1 MARIK
6 RGTVVK
12 KRHKRVLKNAKGY
25 FGSKHILFKVAKQQ
39 VMKSWVYAYRDRK
52 QKKREFRKLWITRIN
67 AGAHANEISYSQ
79 LMCGLRLAKITIN
92 RKMLAE
98 LAIYEPDTFKELCNT
113 AKHQLKNKR
122 A

>member
-52 QKKREFRKLWITRIN
+52 QKKREFRNPKLELMLMKLVIV
-67 AGAHANEISYSQ
+67 SLCVVYDSQ
-79 LMCGLRLAKITIN
+79 KLRLTV
-92 RKMLAE
+92 R
-98 LAIYEPDTFKELCNT
+98 C
-113 AKHQLKNKR
+113 
-122 A
+122 